1 MKKIIV
7 GVLLTGIVVSLT
19 SSSYAAKNKVKTFV
33 VLEMFSPMN
42 VSDGS
47 EADTKSGAQEFVD
60 LGYGESV
67 LYKIETTAALG
78 ARVGVLFP
86 VEDFGDIG
94 VSIGYIAGP
103 NSETKMTFN
112 STTIGNAV
120 VNIDR
125 KLTFTRV
132 LGEFKKDISIN
143 DNWSFKPGVG
153 FGMAF
158 GKSKETVASATGWA
172 ASMKGDSY
180 AKSWNGVT
188 WEVSTAFTRKYN
200 AVDLNLAVKYAGFP
214 KLKENDNVSKID
226 WSTLGFSI
234 GLGF

>member
-19 SSSYAAKNKVKTFV
+19 SSLYAAKVKTFV
-33 VLEMFSPMN
+33 DLEMFLPAN
-42 VSDGS
+42 VYDGL
-47 EADTKSGAQEFVD
+47 ETNVKNAAQEVVD
-60 LGYGESV
+60 AGCDSAS
-67 LYKIETTAALG
+67 YKIETTAALG

-86 VEDFGDIG
+86 IENFGDIG

-112 STTIGNAV
+112 STVSGNATMNV
-120 VNIDR
+120 DR

-132 LGEFKKDISIN
+132 LGEFKKDIPIN

-158 GKSKETVASATGWA
+158 GKSKETVTSATAWL
-172 ASMKGDSY
+172 ASMDGDSY
-180 AKSWNGVT
+180 AKSWNGFT
-188 WEVSTAFTRKYN
+188 WEVSPTFTRKYN
-200 AVDLNLAVKYAGFP
+200 TVDLNLALKYVGFP

>member
-7 GVLLTGIVVSLT
+7 GVLLTGIVVSLPL
-19 SSSYAAKNKVKTFV
+19 SSYAAKNKVKTFV
-33 VLEMFSPMN
+33 DLEMFSPMN

-47 EADTKSGAQEFVD
+47 EADVKDAAQTLVD
-60 LGYGESV
+60 LGFDSV
-67 LYKIETTAALG
+67 SYKIETTAAVG

-86 VEDFGDIG
+86 VENLGDIG

-103 NSETKMTFN
+103 NSETKVTIN
-112 STTIGNAV
+112 STIVGNAV
-120 VNIDR
+120 ENVDR

-158 GKSKETVASATGWA
+158 GKSKETVTSATGWA
-172 ASMKGDSY
+172 ASIEGDSY

-188 WEVSTAFTRKYN
+188 WEASAAFTRKYN